1 MEFQVEQAKNGEYTL
16 QINNIYLYSK
26 YNPKKSARNLI
37 QKEYSGNSKGVIL
50 VGLGLG
56 YHLEAMLELAQ
67 KKEIIVLYLFKE
79 ELNLFM
85 NYGNK
90 QITEKSNVKI
100 ASIEEFVN
108 YDINDYQIIIPNP
121 WLKAIETKH
130 PLFEYLE
137 DIKIRQITFNSN
149 QHLMYENFV
158 HNIMNYNSTIAN
170 YKDKYSGKMS
180 CLVSAGPSL
189 DDNIDILKRIHEN
202 CYILCV
208 GSALKVLL
216 EEGIVPNAVIVTDP
230 HINVVEQ
237 FKNINYHND
246 LFFLCTCN
254 KETIDMYKGKKIIIF
269 QEGYS
274 LAEDYAKKNHIDLLE
289 TGGSVA
295 TTAISLL
302 EFMGFSKI
310 ILFGQDLGFEGSNTH
325 AKRSTSNIKVVH
337 SINYFRK
344 VISNSNKLIN
354 TTSNL
359 DTYARWI
366 ERKAMSSKKI
376 RMYNT
381 ALNGRKL
388 QGIPYIDNEQ
398 LLELIYSEER

>member
-108 YDINDYQIIIPNP
+108 YDINDYQIIIPNSL
-121 WLKAIETKH
+121 LKAIETKH

-170 YKDKYSGKMS
+170 YKDKYSGKIS

-216 EEGIVPNAVIVTDP
+216 EVGVHPDATIVTDP
-230 HINVVEQ
+230 QKNVVSQ
-237 FKNINYHND
+237 LTNANYHND
-246 LFFLCTCN
+246 LFFLSTCN
-254 KETIDMYKGKKIIIF
+254 KEAIHLYQGKKIIIF
-269 QEGYS
+269 QEGYP
-274 LAEDYAKKNHIDLLE
+274 LAEEYAKKNNLNLLE

-302 EFMGFSKI
+302 EYMGFSKI
-310 ILFGQDLGFEGSNTH
+310 ILFGQDLGFKDGYTH
-325 AKRSTSNIKVVH
+325 SKKSTSNTKVTKNIH
-337 SINYFRK
+337 FRK
-344 VISNSNKLIN
+344 VLSNNNNFIN

-359 DTYARWI
+359 DTYLDGLK
-366 ERKAMSSKKI
+366 EKQCLQKKSACI
-376 RMYNT
+376 
-381 ALNGRKL
+381 
-388 QGIPYIDNEQ
+388 I
-398 LLELIYSEER
+398 LL